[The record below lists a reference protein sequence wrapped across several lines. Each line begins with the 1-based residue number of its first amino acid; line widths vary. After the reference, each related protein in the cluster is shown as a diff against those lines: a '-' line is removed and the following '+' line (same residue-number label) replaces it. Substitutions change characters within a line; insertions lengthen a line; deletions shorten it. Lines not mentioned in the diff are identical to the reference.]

1 MEDEVFMRKK
11 VVCAEFLKV
20 KLSWPFESLSSNLA
34 LWHPVRKG
42 FLIKEKELM
51 GILHADLCG
60 FTV

>member
-1 MEDEVFMRKK
+1 MRKK